1 MGSFPHNYVHFC
13 LQKSYFRIMLTFLML
28 SIVWLVN
35 GELVG
40 PVTITEN
47 GQKVTRYAVSTY
59 AKLASTD
66 GSSIIIQH
74 DGQVQIAANKSD
86 TYSADMFQEYKLKVI
101 ILS

>member
-1 MGSFPHNYVHFC
+1 
-13 LQKSYFRIMLTFLML
+13 ML
-28 SIVWLVN
+28 SLLAISTICLVN

-47 GQKVTRYAVSTY
+47 GEKVTRYAVSTY

-74 DGQVQIAANKSD
+74 DGQVQIAANASD
-86 TYSADMFQEYKLKVI
+86 TYSPDMFQEYKLKGKT
-101 ILS
+101 LSFTANISSISCSCNAGMIQI